1 MKINYPKFRKDLT
14 NQQFSHLSVI
24 AFNDKTKKWKCQCE
38 CGNIIEVETKKLI
51 SGRIKSCGCMKYV
64 RKYNK
69 DGNSSRLLK
78 IYREIIYYNRRKW
91 NSTNNWE
98 DFEDFK
104 KWAKSNDYMEQ
115 LSYKKITTNEPYSKN
130 NLIFGIKYK
139 KKFLPIKDANN
150 WNIYYNKE
158 KGEFLIRFK
167 YNKATVIQEHIVE
180 INDLCSL
187 HISMYKRYFHK
198 KSFFE

>member
-1 MKINYPKFRKDLT
+1 MKKNYPKYRKSLMH
-14 NQQFSHLSVI
+14 QRFSHLSVI
-24 AFNDKTKKWKCQCE
+24 CFDDNKKKWKCRCD
-38 CGNIIEVETKKLI
+38 CGNIVEVETKQLT
-51 SGRIKSCGCMKYV
+51 SGRVKSCGCMKYV

-69 DGNSSRLLK
+69 NGDSSRLLK
-78 IYREIIYYNRRKW
+78 IYREILYYNKKKW
-91 NSTNNWE
+91 NVDNEWL

-104 KWAKSNDYMEQ
+104 NWAQDNDYMEQ
-115 LSYKKITTNEPYSKN
+115 LSYKKITINEPYSKQ
-130 NLIFGIKYK
+130 NLIFGIKFK
-139 KKFLPIKDANN
+139 KKFLPIKEANN

-180 INDLCSL
+180 INDLCTL